1 MNDLN
6 YHHKPVFRHKFNL
19 LEPEILMC
27 KTICALIV
35 PGALFWAIEW
45 NKAAI
50 VFFGLSGLLFAT
62 LMVMVLIEAY
72 QDGELGEFFISLD
85 EDNEETYGI

>member
-6 YHHKPVFRHKFNL
+6 YHHKPVYRHKLNL
-19 LEPEILMC
+19 LEPGIIMC
-27 KTICALIV
+27 KIICALIV

-50 VFFGLSGLLFAT
+50 VLFALAGLIFAT
-62 LMVMVLIEAY
+62 LMVLVLVEAY
-72 QDGELGEFFISLD
+72 QDNKLNEFFISLD
-85 EDNEETYGI
+85 EDSEENYGI